1 MPATAAARR
10 AAEVRARVGGRVY
23 GKKGKAYEPP
33 VRDEET
39 IVDLGPVRERRRG
52 KSQQAERT
60 ERPAKDLE
68 PALQKAV
75 TRCVG
80 ERRAAAVGAKLSR
93 ALECYD
99 AERWGEARRLVAP
112 LLTDLRSIP
121 EVNVLAGRLAY
132 RLGRWDEAAE
142 FLEAGRGDDRSDA
155 TNLPVLIDCYRALR
169 RYEKVDQLWEE
180 LRLLSPS
187 PDILAEG
194 RVSTAM
200 SYADRGE
207 LMTAIRIMTHG
218 TPPARPLPHH
228 LLEWYVLG
236 DLHDRA
242 GDTVTAQ
249 RLFQR
254 VAAVDPDYFDVTDRL
269 AELGD

>member
-1 MPATAAARR
+1 M
-10 AAEVRARVGGRVY
+10 Y
-23 GKKGKAYEPP
+23 GKKGKPYEPP
-33 VRDEET
+33 VREEEQL
-39 IVDLGPVRERRRG
+39 VDLGPVRARPKRGADTSGKTER
-52 KSQQAERT
+52 A
-60 ERPAKDLE
+60 ERPAKDLD
-68 PALQKAV
+68 PALHKAV
-75 TRCVG
+75 VRCVG
-80 ERRAAAVGAKLSR
+80 ERRAAAVAAKLSR

-112 LLTDLRSIP
+112 LLTDLRSMP

-142 FLEAGRGDDRSDA
+142 FLEAGRGNDRSDA

-169 RYEKVDQLWEE
+169 RYERVEQLWEE

-187 PDILAEG
+187 PEILAEG

-200 SYADRGE
+200 SHADRGE

-218 TPPARPLPHH
+218 TVPARPLPHH

-242 GDTVTAQ
+242 GDTVSAQ

-254 VAAVDPDYFDVTDRL
+254 VAAVDPNYYDVADRL

>member
-1 MPATAAARR
+1 
-10 AAEVRARVGGRVY
+10 VY
-23 GKKGKAYEPP
+23 GKKGKPYEPP
-33 VRDEET
+33 VREEEQL
-39 IVDLGPVRERRRG
+39 VDLGPVRVRPKRGSDASSKTERV
-52 KSQQAERT
+52 
-60 ERPAKDLE
+60 ERPAKDLD

-75 TRCVG
+75 ARCVG
-80 ERRAAAVGAKLSR
+80 ERRAAAVGAKLAR

-112 LLTDLRSIP
+112 LITDVRSIP

-169 RYEKVDQLWEE
+169 RYERVEQLWEE

-218 TPPARPLPHH
+218 TVPARPLPHH

-254 VAAVDPDYFDVTDRL
+254 VAAVDPAYFDVSERL